1 MSKVRIPVMS
11 VDTATTLKELILKK
25 RPNTVPTSN
34 ILMMIAFSIKFSLF
48 KFIMSIIFDAYTA
61 V

>member
-1 MSKVRIPVMS
+1 MS
-11 VDTATTLKELILKK
+11 VDTATTLKELILKN

-34 ILMMIAFSIKFSLF
+34 ILMMIAFSIKSSLF